1 MRLSHPLL
9 TEPLLWRENHV
20 PVLVLEH
27 PKIFRSIV
35 AELSAQAGG
44 EEGDFVLS
52 RDYEPLD
59 CSGRLHVI
67 RDYFSLEL
75 DDRKLQNKFQAL
87 LQSLMQE
94 EMAAATDRLRCEITR
109 YLEQLSLELEYPVSF
124 SAGACAASLLKAVKL
139 QPVLDGTEPL
149 EKVIQYMEI
158 YNGLMMEQCFVLVD
172 AHGYFT
178 SEELEELFRMSTY
191 RKCRI
196 MFLEHCSPKLLEWED
211 VCLLDRDLCELRI
224 DGRVELG

>member
-1 MRLSHPLL
+1 MERKPCSGYSVLDTRKFSAA
-9 TEPLLWRENHV
+9 LWQ
-20 PVLVLEH
+20 
-27 PKIFRSIV
+27 S
-35 AELSAQAGG
+35 SAPQAGG

-94 EMAAATDRLRCEITR
+94 EMAAATDRLQCEITR

-149 EKVIQYMEI
+149 EKSNPV
-158 YNGLMMEQCFVLVD
+158 
-172 AHGYFT
+172 HGD
-178 SEELEELFRMSTY
+178 
-191 RKCRI
+191 I
-196 MFLEHCSPKLLEWED
+196 
-211 VCLLDRDLCELRI
+211 
-224 DGRVELG
+224 